1 MVKFVDAKKTINNE
15 LSLLEKIPDKQL
27 LPEDFDTIKCIK
39 KINVEISSVR
49 IQDLKSFDNI
59 IRELYEEVDQVENS
73 TKISSIR
80 SNFLEIITHDSSLL
94 TCISLVCI

>member
-1 MVKFVDAKKTINNE
+1 MEDSYRDGLLSCTKNVKEGIRVLSNVTYKPMVKFVDAKKTINNE

-39 KINVEISSVR
+39 KINIEISSVR

-59 IRELYEEVDQVENS
+59 MRGV
-73 TKISSIR
+73 
-80 SNFLEIITHDSSLL
+80 
-94 TCISLVCI
+94 